1 MEAPDM
7 KESGGVY
14 TLTWHETGICL
25 RANRIQSRSENVSA
39 EIKISAINSN
49 SLGHL
54 SISRLNLTSTRERQV
69 LVNRLDKRWET
80 VEWDTLIEQAC
91 LLILTDYRKGEPV
104 VILAEMPD
112 NEALEALLAPFLV
125 EGQPSI
131 LFGFGGSG
139 KSLLATYFSV
149 LVATGVEASSSHLLA
164 KTGKV
169 LYLDWESGAIEIKQ
183 RLRGLCLG
191 MNIPQPGNRLVYRR
205 CFQPLSAEI
214 DTIQQLVSEH
224 QVKLLVVDSVGL
236 ACGGEPE
243 KADSVLGF
251 FRALRSLNVTSLNID
266 HLAKGSTEGR
276 AATPFG
282 SVYKINMARSVWEC
296 KKGDA
301 QEEHQ
306 LSLGLF
312 HRKANFGRL
321 EQPRGYRVS
330 FEPTGPILIHA
341 QAIGVDPEL
350 ADSLPARDRVT
361 VALFNCKASVKQLS
375 EKTGLTENAVR
386 VTLFRWRD
394 KRFIQLGSDWA
405 NISKDDPVEGSITV

>member
-14 TLTWHETGICL
+14 SLSWKEIRISL
-25 RANRIQSRSENVSA
+25 RADRIQSHHEVISA
-39 EIKISAINSN
+39 EIKIMATGSN
-49 SLGHL
+49 SSGHL

-69 LVNRLDKRWET
+69 LVNRLEKRWES

-91 LLILTDYRKGEPV
+91 LMILTDYRKGEPV
-104 VILAEMPD
+104 VILADMPD

-131 LFGFGGSG
+131 VFGFGGSG
-139 KSLLATYFSV
+139 KSLLATYFAI
-149 LVATGVEASSSHLLA
+149 LVATGIQASSSRLLA
-164 KTGKV
+164 KQGKV

-191 MNIPQPGNRLVYRR
+191 MNIQQPGNRLIYRR

-214 DTIQQLVSEH
+214 DTIQQLCAEH

-251 FRALRSLNVTSLNID
+251 FRALRSLNTTSLNID
-266 HLAKGSTEGR
+266 HLAKGPQDNR

-296 KKGDA
+296 KKGEA
-301 QEEHQ
+301 AEEHQ

-330 FEPTGPILIHA
+330 FEPTGPILINA
-341 QAIGVDPEL
+341 TDPADDPEL
-350 ADSLPARDRVT
+350 VGNMTVKDRLVR
-361 VALFNCKASVKQLS
+361 ALREGRMTAKDLS
-375 EKTGLTENAVR
+375 DNLGIPYSSVR
-386 VTLFRWRD
+386 VNLIRFKD
-394 KRFIQLGSDWA
+394 KRFIQLDKEWGLYQSD
-405 NISKDDPVEGSITV
+405 KEDGTVTL